1 MEQRSTGDEGNEVSG
16 GVTGVGSRTRRL
28 LERAGMGAVAT
39 VVLGGV
45 LVGGLTAAGAVGG
58 IGRVLDDSPTSTT
71 STVPEETSTTV
82 TTTEPPTTVTVPA
95 PPTRTIDVPGV
106 GQVVVVDG
114 PVPTV
119 VSVTALP
126 GFTVVPDDDPS
137 EPGEVH
143 LKFFD
148 ASGGRIDV
156 QAEFEDGALR
166 VRVRDRRLEQGSGRG
181 GDDEVEDSD
190 DDRRDDDRRDDD
202 RSGSSGGGASAG
214 APWGGGSGGGASAGA
229 PWGGGSGGGS
239 SAGAPSGG
247 SSGGGRSSGGSDDGG
262 SGRGRGGDDGGD
274 DDRGRGRGG
283 DDGADDHDSDS
294 GSDSDDD

>member
-190 DDRRDDDRRDDD
+190 DDRRDDDR
-202 RSGSSGGGASAG
+202 SGSSGGGASAG